1 MKIIKILVVQQ
12 TQAVWH
18 KAGCSPAESPVGLS
32 SVRTRANICVPP
44 PCAKP
49 LPVSCNRTNQ
59 AYNMKLKLINLIFV
73 TLFPNLI
80 FGQFYPKYEEY
91 KHFSVLKKNDTI
103 NYHIYS
109 TKNTKEAEGIILFI
123 QGSGAEPLFKIK
135 KINDYVTIQ
144 SQVPFNL
151 DKIPENFAFVV
162 VSKKCLPFSTEND
175 NFGVPNCFY
184 ENESLDYRVW
194 QYNEVIKQILKKHIK
209 NPKKV
214 IVIGHSEGTDVVA
227 KLGTVNKKIT
237 HIGFWSG
244 GGITQY
250 YDFALFIRKEVSEG
264 KIDEQSAKQK
274 TDSLLTKIKE
284 IETES
289 NSISKKWLGNTYKRW
304 NHFSEPSINNL
315 LKINIPIFVAFGAKD
330 VSVPLESALL
340 IPIEFIRHKK
350 DNLTFKIYPDYDHSF
365 NKVPTNENEDWKSNW
380 MDVFDEFIEW
390 TNK

>member
-1 MKIIKILVVQQ
+1 
-12 TQAVWH
+12 
-18 KAGCSPAESPVGLS
+18 
-32 SVRTRANICVPP
+32 
-44 PCAKP
+44 
-49 LPVSCNRTNQ
+49 
-59 AYNMKLKLINLIFV
+59 
-73 TLFPNLI
+73 
-80 FGQFYPKYEEY
+80 
-91 KHFSVLKKNDTI
+91 
-103 NYHIYS
+103 
-109 TKNTKEAEGIILFI
+109 
-123 QGSGAEPLFKIK
+123 
-135 KINDYVTIQ
+135 
-144 SQVPFNL
+144 
-151 DKIPENFAFVV
+151 
-162 VSKKCLPFSTEND
+162 
-175 NFGVPNCFY
+175 
-184 ENESLDYRVW
+184 
-194 QYNEVIKQILKKHIK
+194 
-209 NPKKV
+209 V
-214 IVIGHSEGTDVVA
+214 IVIGHSEGADVVA

-264 KIDEQSAKQK
+264 KIDEQIAQQK
-274 TDSLLTKIKE
+274 LNSLLTKIKE
-284 IETES
+284 IETEP

-330 VSVPLESALL
+330 TSVPLESALL